1 MFKQI
6 NKYDFYENIF
16 HGEEQKFDEV
26 EKQKMSQ
33 LFTVKTYKIFNWIY
47 DVTQPNITKLLIRN
61 D

>member
-1 MFKQI
+1 MWWPDIASNEIRLPIMFKQI

-33 LFTVKTYKIFNWIY
+33 LFTVKTYEIFN
-47 DVTQPNITKLLIRN
+47 
-61 D
+61 